1 MSSRIAVRSIVLLTV
16 LGVFLPATAAFGRAP
31 KKYQVTGK
39 VLELSDDL
47 IVVQKDDEKWE
58 IGRDKSTKV
67 EGKLKVGEKVTIQ
80 YTMSAATV
88 EVKDE
93 KATPA
98 PEHKPAPTP
107 TRKPVGK

>member
-1 MSSRIAVRSIVLLTV
+1 MTTLVRSLVLVAALCILV
-16 LGVFLPATAAFGRAP
+16 PATTAQARQP

-39 VLELSDDL
+39 VLEVSDDL
-47 IVVQKDDEKWE
+47 IIVQKDDEKWE

-67 EGKLKVGEKVTIQ
+67 EGQLKVGSKVTIY
-80 YTMSAATV
+80 YTMSAGTV

-98 PEHKPAPTP
+98 PEPKPTP
-107 TRKPVGK
+107 GKTPVKK

>member
-1 MSSRIAVRSIVLLTV
+1 MSARILRSILALTV
-16 LGVFLPATAAFGRAP
+16 VTFLVPSVALARAP

-39 VLELSDDL
+39 VLEVSDDL

-67 EGKLKVGEKVTIQ
+67 DGTLKVGQKVTIQ

-88 EVKDE
+88 ESKDE

-98 PEHKPAPTP
+98 PEPKPAPGK
-107 TRKPVGK
+107 KPANAPR

>member
-1 MSSRIAVRSIVLLTV
+1 MSKLLRLLVVVTAF
-16 LGVFLPATAAFGRAP
+16 GVFMPIAAQARMP

-39 VLELSDDL
+39 VLEVSDDL
-47 IVVQKDDEKWE
+47 IVVQKDEEKWE

-67 EGKLKVGEKVTIQ
+67 DGQLKVGSKVTIF

-88 EVKDE
+88 ESKDD

-98 PEHKPAPTP
+98 PQQKPAP
-107 TRKPVGK
+107 

>member
-1 MSSRIAVRSIVLLTV
+1 MSSHILRSIALMTV
-16 LGVFLPATAAFGRAP
+16 MAFLVPSVALARAP

-39 VLELSDDL
+39 VLEVSDDL

-67 EGKLKVGEKVTIQ
+67 EGTLKVGQKVTIE

-88 EVKDE
+88 EVKDQ

-98 PEHKPAPTP
+98 PEQKPAPGK
-107 TRKPVGK
+107 KPANAPR

>member
-1 MSSRIAVRSIVLLTV
+1 MSSHAFRSVVLVTV
-16 LGVFLPATAAFGRAP
+16 MAFVVPSVAQARAP

-39 VLELSDDL
+39 VLEVSDDL

-67 EGKLKVGEKVTIQ
+67 QGTLKVGQKVTIQ
-80 YTMSAATV
+80 YTMSAASV

-98 PEHKPAPTP
+98 PEQKPAPTK
-107 TRKPVGK
+107 KPANAPR

>member
-1 MSSRIAVRSIVLLTV
+1 MKVFIRSLVLV
-16 LGVFLPATAAFGRAP
+16 AALGVLVPTTAQARQP

-39 VLELSDDL
+39 VLEVSDDL

-67 EGKLKVGEKVTIQ
+67 EGQLKVGSKVTIY
-80 YTMSAATV
+80 YTMSAGSV
-88 EVKDE
+88 EVSNE

-98 PEHKPAPTP
+98 PDLKHAPGKTPVKPA
-107 TRKPVGK
+107 K